1 MVAELLAGW
10 KVRELVK
17 GIADE
22 DVVEV
27 EDNSSCS
34 MTTPRRELTS
44 YSQEQRPTRD
54 HPELNS
60 YWSGSS

>member
-1 MVAELLAGW
+1 MVAVLLAGW

-17 GIADE
+17 DIVNE
-22 DVVEV
+22 DVEGVG
-27 EDNSSCS
+27 DDSSCS

-44 YSQEQRPTRD
+44 YSQEQQPTRD